1 MYFCYMNKTIRIIQQ
16 YVNTDD
22 ESPTRHMV
30 LIELNGLTPI
40 KAYIVELPKDWQFWD
55 DKYRYYQINQN

>member
-1 MYFCYMNKTIRIIQQ
+1 MYFCFMNKTIKIIQQ

-30 LIELNGLTPI
+30 LIELNGVTPI

>member
-1 MYFCYMNKTIRIIQQ
+1 MNKTIRIIQQ
-16 YVNTDD
+16 YINTDD

-30 LIELNGLTPI
+30 LIEVNGSAPI

-55 DKYRYYQINQN
+55 EKYRYYQINQN